1 MRLANLLLIAVLS
14 APSVLCQ
21 KTQFHKTSLLTFS
34 MSWKDPE
41 ITISDPPSTMGQQMG
56 HVEMLGIKPLGY
68 IMDGNVKIF
77 HLTAQPVEKVLTDP
91 HAPRP
96 DIIPEAYRDDFIKHA
111 PRKSQKIRAWG
122 YNGSIPGPTIE
133 AYEGDRIRV
142 VFKNELPEPTSIH
155 WHGLEV
161 PNKQDGAAGET
172 QRPVL
177 PGETYTYEF
186 TLYQSGT
193 LLYHSGY
200 NIMKQDM
207 MGLAGMFVIHPK
219 EGYDQPIDKDVTI
232 LLQQWTLLAGN
243 PYPDIENML
252 PNWATFNSLAAPSIP
267 YIQVNQGE
275 RVRLRFGN
283 ISFDNHPI
291 HLHGYRWLNVGTAGG
306 PIPPSARWYDS
317 TVDVPPGAT
326 RDVEFTAWNPG
337 IWRMHCHKVHHAVN
351 AHVDVPMG
359 IMYHGG
365 MFTLVHVIPEDPQA
379 PWKHPCQR
387 SHTDE
392 GAS

>member
-1 MRLANLLLIAVLS
+1 MLYITLFLFLS
-14 APSVLCQ
+14 LCSTIRCN
-21 KTQFHKTSLLTFS
+21 TQEHKTDLLSFPIG
-34 MSWKDPE
+34 WQDPK
-41 ITISDPPSTMGQQMG
+41 IKQSTPPQTMGKQMG
-56 HVEMLGIKPLGY
+56 SVTMLGIPPLGY
-68 IMDGNVKIF
+68 EWDGNVKVF
-77 HLTAQPVEKVLTDP
+77 RLTAQPVEKTITDP
-91 HAPRP
+91 TNINP
-96 DIIPEAYRDDFIKHA
+96 DIVPDKYKDDFIKHA
-111 PRKSQKIRAWG
+111 PRKSQKLRGWG
-122 YNGSIPGPTIE
+122 YNGSIPGPTLE
-133 AYEGDRIRV
+133 AYEGDRVRV
-142 VFKNELPEPTSIH
+142 ILKNELPEPTSIH

-161 PNKQDGAAGET
+161 PNHQDGAAGET

-200 NIMKQDM
+200 NIMKQDL

-219 EGYDQPIDKDVTI
+219 RGYEQKIDKDYTI
-232 LLQQWTLLAGN
+232 LLQQWTLLPGN

-252 PNWATFNSLAAPSIP
+252 PNWATFNSLAAPHIP
-267 YIQVNQGE
+267 YLHVKQGE
-275 RVRLRFGN
+275 RVRIRFGN
-283 ISFDNHPI
+283 ISFENHPI

-337 IWRMHCHKVHHAVN
+337 IWRMHCHKIHHAVN

-365 MFTLVHVIPEDPQA
+365 MFTLLHVTPRDSEAKWQ
-379 PWKHPCQR
+379 HPSQKK
-387 SHTDE
+387 
-392 GAS
+392 AQP